1 MPTPKL
7 RFKGYSSEW
16 PESKLE
22 DLGTFKKGKYLS
34 KSDLSDS
41 GVPCILYGQLYT
53 IYNEIVRQ
61 VESVTNADIKL
72 LYLSKGGEILFP
84 CSDVTPTG
92 IACASYLPYQGVA
105 LGGDIH
111 VFNSKCNVSGALLSY
126 ILNSVAKQEILKIAQ
141 GSTVFHTSA
150 SDLKKISVN
159 LPSTI
164 EEQHKIAEFLSTVD
178 EKVEALETK
187 LEALNSLKKGFMQ
200 KIFSQELRF
209 KDDSGQDYPPFRD
222 TTIGEEGYFYYGKS
236 APKWSLTD
244 DATTPCVRYGELYTT
259 HKYQVKEIH
268 SFTNIPV
275 ENLKLSKGGEVLIPR
290 VGEEPLDFCKC
301 AYLPFANVAIGEMI
315 SVYNTNHNP
324 LFISYMFNATMK
336 KEFAKRVEGGNVSNL
351 YYYYLEDI
359 KISVPCLEEQRK
371 IAEFLSAFD
380 EKIEAVKRQVEA
392 MKQVKKG
399 LLQQM
404 FVQ

>member
-380 EKIEAVKRQVEA
+380 EKVEAVKRQVEA

>member
-404 FVQ
+404 FV

>member
-53 IYNEIVRQ
+53 IYNEIVRK

-178 EKVEALETK
+178 EKVEVLEKK

-209 KDDSGQDYPPFRD
+209 KGYSSEWTESKLEDLGTFKKGKYLSKSDLSDSGVPC
-222 TTIGEEGYFYYGKS
+222 ILYGQ
-236 APKWSLTD
+236 
-244 DATTPCVRYGELYTT
+244 LYTI
-259 HKYQVKEIH
+259 YNEIVRQVE
-268 SFTNIPV
+268 SVTNAD
-275 ENLKLSKGGEVLIPR
+275 NKLLYLSKGGEILFPCSDVTPTGIA
-290 VGEEPLDFCKC
+290 C
-301 AYLPFANVAIGEMI
+301 ASYLPYQGVALGGDIH
-315 SVYNTNHNP
+315 V
-324 LFISYMFNATMK
+324 FNSK
-336 KEFAKRVEGGNVSNL
+336 CNVSGALLSYILNSVAKQEIL
-351 YYYYLEDI
+351 KIAQGSTVFHTYASDLK
-359 KISVPCLEEQRK
+359 KISVNLPSTIDEQRK

-404 FVQ
+404 FV

>member
-178 EKVEALETK
+178 EKVDALEKK
-187 LEALNSLKKGFMQ
+187 LEALKSLKKGFMQ

-259 HKYQVKEIH
+259 HKLSLIH
-268 SFTNIPV
+268 I
-275 ENLKLSKGGEVLIPR
+275 
-290 VGEEPLDFCKC
+290 
-301 AYLPFANVAIGEMI
+301 
-315 SVYNTNHNP
+315 
-324 LFISYMFNATMK
+324 
-336 KEFAKRVEGGNVSNL
+336 
-351 YYYYLEDI
+351 
-359 KISVPCLEEQRK
+359 
-371 IAEFLSAFD
+371 
-380 EKIEAVKRQVEA
+380 
-392 MKQVKKG
+392 
-399 LLQQM
+399 
-404 FVQ
+404 

>member
-178 EKVEALETK
+178 EKVDALEKK
-187 LEALNSLKKGFMQ
+187 LEALKSLKKGFMQ

-268 SFTNIPV
+268 SFTNIPI

-371 IAEFLSAFD
+371 IAEFLSTFD
-380 EKIEAVKRQVEA
+380 EKIEAVSRQVEA

-404 FVQ
+404 FV